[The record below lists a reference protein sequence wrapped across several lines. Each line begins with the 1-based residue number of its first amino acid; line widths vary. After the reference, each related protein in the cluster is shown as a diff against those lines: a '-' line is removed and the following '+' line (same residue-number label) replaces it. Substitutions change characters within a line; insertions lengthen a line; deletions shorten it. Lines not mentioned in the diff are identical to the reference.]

1 MRGWANAWLIIQN
14 TPSCSCPL
22 FQTAVQWQIMRVP
35 MHTKSVLT
43 DYTRTLHLR
52 ELDIKTRRIMSL
64 AYKFSSKTLHLVDA
78 SCINL
83 YWHEAHAAL
92 WQGTRTERSS
102 QASRC
107 PAVGTCVILLS
118 SAASR
123 LTALTL
129 FCTSQSCLNKLGFHS
144 NCLSVKTTPW
154 HCRDTLYKQGAIYIL
169 QHMSI

>member
-1 MRGWANAWLIIQN
+1 
-14 TPSCSCPL
+14 
-22 FQTAVQWQIMRVP
+22 MRVP

-107 PAVGTCVILLS
+107 PAIGTCVILLS

-144 NCLSVKTTPW
+144 NCLSVKLHLGTAETHSTNKGP
-154 HCRDTLYKQGAIYIL
+154 
-169 QHMSI
+169 SISYSTCQSRIKFLIS